1 VYHLKNYSAF
11 QIYRNKG
18 AKSD

>member
-1 VYHLKNYSAF
+1 VYYLKNYSAF
-11 QIYRNKG
+11 QIYRNKR